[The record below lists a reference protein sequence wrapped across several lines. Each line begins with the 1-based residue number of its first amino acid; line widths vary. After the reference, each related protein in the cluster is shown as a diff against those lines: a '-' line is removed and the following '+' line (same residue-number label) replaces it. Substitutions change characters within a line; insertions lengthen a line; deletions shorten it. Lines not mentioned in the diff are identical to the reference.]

1 MYQRIITV
9 NVHTNKAIVS
19 KYGPEDLDID
29 HEGYVEYVDGK
40 RDIGV
45 MVKNILV
52 GVFFIVASIAVVP
65 LEPQEAGILPLMG
78 VPAGIATII
87 SAIRGGNPFNY

>member
-1 MYQRIITV
+1 MYQRIVTV
-9 NVHTNKAIVS
+9 NVHTNKANIL
-19 KYGPEDLDID
+19 KYGPEDIDID

-52 GVFFIVASIAVVP
+52 GVFFIAASIALVP
-65 LEPQEAGILPLMG
+65 LEPQEAGILPLLG

-87 SAIRGGNPFNY
+87 STIRGGNPFNW